1 MRPSALRASPTD
13 VLPWR
18 ALFLHELHAQCRYDA
33 CHRRG
38 WADAWLLHLDDRPV
52 GYAAVKGLDALT
64 ARDALFEWY
73 VAPPCRDHVIPL
85 ATALVAASSV
95 TAVECQT
102 NDPCLFPVAQAL
114 APARRPTTVLFE
126 APGTPQPRRST
137 DRHLRLRGDD
147 PSFPHTFE
155 PVGDHVLDIDGDIVG
170 TGGWLTH
177 YNPPFADIYME
188 VAPAHRRKGYGT
200 RLVAGLI
207 EACWLAGHI
216 PAARCSID
224 HVASRATLRAAGM
237 REVGQV
243 VVGTIDT

>member
-1 MRPSALRASPTD
+1 M
-13 VLPWR
+13 
-18 ALFLHELHAQCRYDA
+18 
-33 CHRRG
+33 
-38 WADAWLLHLDDRPV
+38 
-52 GYAAVKGLDALT
+52 
-64 ARDALFEWY
+64 
-73 VAPPCRDHVIPL
+73 PL

-155 PVGDHVLDIDGDIVG
+155 PVGDHVLDVDGDIVG